1 MGSKSSSL
9 KHAILAARDVRV
21 RPVDVPEW
29 PGVAVFVK
37 SLNVREAIAFE
48 AAQKVVAPEKVVS
61 LYLAYTLCDGDGAAA
76 FDPETDVDALC
87 EKDPDVLTRIFREAL
102 SLNASDEAADK
113 AREGESSPGRSS

>member
-1 MGSKSSSL
+1 MSKSANL

-21 RPVDVPEW
+21 RPVEVPEW

-48 AAQKVVAPEKVVS
+48 AAQKETPAEKVVS
-61 LYLAYTLCDGDGAAA
+61 LYLTYTLCDEGGAAA
-76 FDPETDVDALC
+76 FDPASDVDALC
-87 EKDPDVLTRIFREAL
+87 EKDPDVLSRIFREAL
-102 SLNASDEAADK
+102 RLNASDESSDK